1 MVYNI
6 KLLRNALNK
15 ITFFNIVLNNAGRMH
30 LWGMDSRRVIKKNIL
45 PASQATTTFTTVVG
59 MTLTLVLIG
68 LISVI
73 SFLGT
78 RWETQLRQEIRMQV
92 YFMRDL
98 DIETLNKALAII
110 ETDIAIAEAIY
121 IDPKVAAE
129 KLEKDLGESFVEF
142 LGYIPLPPAMNVRL
156 RSKYGNSDKLMETA
170 TRLEN
175 VEGVA
180 EVIWQKELLEKI
192 EKTMTKLMFPLLVLA
207 GICLFIALAL
217 MNNTVRLTVFSRRFL
232 IRNMQLVGARPG
244 FIRRPFLKQG
254 LVLGISSGLLAF
266 ALIVLALAILK
277 DPLGSTAFL
286 LEPLYLIYIAGGLTL
301 LGGFL
306 GVISTALAV
315 NRYLRLDV
323 GQLH

>member
-6 KLLRNALNK
+6 TLLRNALNK

-45 PASQATTTFTTVVG
+45 PASQATTTFTTVIG

-78 RWETQLRQEIRMQV
+78 RWEKQLRQEIRMQV

>member
-6 KLLRNALNK
+6 TLLRNVLNK
-15 ITFFNIVLNNAGRMH
+15 ITFFNIVLNNAARMH
-30 LWGMDSRRVIKKNIL
+30 LWGMDSRRIINKNRL
-45 PASQATTTFTTVVG
+45 PASQVTTTFTTVVG

-73 SFLGT
+73 SFLGA
-78 RWETQLRQEIRMQV
+78 RWEKQLRQEIRMQV

-129 KLEKDLGESFVEF
+129 KLEQDLGESFVEF

-156 RSKYGNSDKLMETA
+156 RSKYGNSDKLMEIA

-180 EVIWQKELLEKI
+180 EVIWQKELLAKI
-192 EKTMTKLMFPLLVLA
+192 EKTMKKLMFPLLVLA

-254 LVLGISSGLLAF
+254 LVLGVSSGLLAF
-266 ALIVLALAILK
+266 TLIVLALAILK
-277 DPLGSTAFL
+277 DPLDSTAFL
-286 LEPLYLIYIAGGLTL
+286 LEPLYLIYIAGGLSL

>member
-6 KLLRNALNK
+6 TLLRKILNK
-15 ITFFNIVLNNAGRMH
+15 ITFFNIVLNNAARMH
-30 LWGMDSRRVIKKNIL
+30 LWGMDSRRIINKNRL
-45 PASQATTTFTTVVG
+45 PASQVTTTFTTVVG

-73 SFLGT
+73 SFLGA
-78 RWETQLRQEIRMQV
+78 RWEKQLRQEIRMQV

-129 KLEKDLGESFVEF
+129 KLEQDLGESFVEF

-156 RSKYGNSDKLMETA
+156 RSKYGNSDKLMEIA

-254 LVLGISSGLLAF
+254 LVLGVSSGLLAF
-266 ALIVLALAILK
+266 TLIVLALAILK
-277 DPLGSTAFL
+277 DPLDSTAFL
-286 LEPLYLIYIAGGLTL
+286 LEPLYLIYIAGGLSL